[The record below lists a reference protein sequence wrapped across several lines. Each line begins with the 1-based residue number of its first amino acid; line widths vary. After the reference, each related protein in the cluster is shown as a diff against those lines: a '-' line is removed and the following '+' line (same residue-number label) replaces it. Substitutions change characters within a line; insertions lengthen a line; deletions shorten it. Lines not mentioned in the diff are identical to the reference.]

1 MTGAILGYSAGSLVR
16 KTLATVAVAAAL
28 AQPVSAKG
36 QVDRI
41 AMKDIAYLPVTA
53 TVHVGDT
60 VEWDNEDIVAHT
72 ATSKAGGF
80 DVIVPPGAKGSTVV
94 AKLGT
99 FAYTCRFHPNM
110 NGQLIVKP

>member
-1 MTGAILGYSAGSLVR
+1 MGHSAGSLVR
-16 KTLATVAVAAAL
+16 NALATAAVAAAL

-53 TVHVGDT
+53 TVHVGDA

-72 ATSKAGGF
+72 ATSKVGGF
-80 DVIVPPGAKGSTVV
+80 DVVVPPGGQGSTV
-94 AKLGT
+94 AARPGM
-99 FAYTCRFHPNM
+99 FAYTCRYHPNM
-110 NGQLIVKP
+110 KGQLIVEP